1 MSVAENI
8 KNVRERMNAACL
20 RAGRD
25 PKEVTLISV
34 SKTKPVSML
43 MEAYEAGE
51 RDYGENKVQEITEK
65 RPQIPEDAKF
75 HMIGHLQTNKVG
87 QVIDKVVLIH
97 SCDSVHLAEKIEKEA
112 AKRDMIANVLL
123 EVNVAREE
131 SKFGMF
137 LEDVIPNLKEI
148 QAFPHVCVKGM
159 MTIAPN
165 VENAEENRKYF
176 KELYQLYVDI
186 KNKNIDNGTM
196 SVLSM
201 GMTGDFEVAVEEG
214 ATMIRVGT
222 GIFGSRELDMSF
234 LGKIM
239 DTMRLND
246 DEDDD
251 YFLDDDYEDEKP
263 ARKNLFKKQTAD
275 DFDDYEEE
283 KPRFLPRTTNSN
295 KVVPMRRGSGMEVS
309 LIKPTSLDDA
319 KEICDYL
326 LAGKAVVLN
335 MEGIHTETAQRIID
349 FTSGSTYSMN
359 GNLQKISNYIFIATP
374 QSVEL
379 SGDFQDLLTGGN
391 LDVSGLN
398 IHL

>member
-1 MSVAENI
+1 M
-8 KNVRERMNAACL
+8 
-20 RAGRD
+20 
-25 PKEVTLISV
+25 
-34 SKTKPVSML
+34 
-43 MEAYEAGE
+43 
-51 RDYGENKVQEITEK
+51 ITE
-65 RPQIPEDAKF
+65 D
-75 HMIGHLQTNKVG
+75 
-87 QVIDKVVLIH
+87 
-97 SCDSVHLAEKIEKEA
+97 
-112 AKRDMIANVLL
+112 
-123 EVNVAREE
+123 
-131 SKFGMF
+131 
-137 LEDVIPNLKEI
+137 
-148 QAFPHVCVKGM
+148 
-159 MTIAPN
+159 
-165 VENAEENRKYF
+165 
-176 KELYQLYVDI
+176 
-186 KNKNIDNGTM
+186 
-196 SVLSM
+196 
-201 GMTGDFEVAVEEG
+201 
-214 ATMIRVGT
+214 
-222 GIFGSRELDMSF
+222 ELDRIHQMSSI
-234 LGKIM
+234 KSTNM
-239 DTMRLND
+239 TSKRR
-246 DEDDD
+246 DDD
-251 YFLDDDYEDEKP
+251 YDDYSEDNDDSDEDISDNRDLDDDYEDEKP

-275 DFDDYEEE
+275 DLDDYEEE